1 MTFGHFLWHF
11 CGTSIDKIINER
23 KTYCFLGFN
32 MKKIGLIVLISFAL
46 TAYAFNVVSQ
56 AKADTPYEVIK
67 RTFTYA
73 PEFRP
78 EGRPNFT
85 SDIYFSQSYFEH
97 SSYEYDSHLAT
108 TSLCLAVTTYP
119 DYGIYDEEGWYEKQ
133 PKFIKNTLETI
144 GFNSFTTNDDFVQT
158 ARMDSI
164 GLAAAKKEFSDYTVI
179 AVAPRSGGYYSEWAN
194 NMHLG
199 DGSKSDYMHEGWYNA
214 ANKLIDFVVD
224 YVSEHQISGR
234 VKLWMTGFS
243 RGGATVNISAGLID
257 ARLDNGEKIL
267 GDRASLTKEDVYA
280 YTFEAP
286 QGANVNSKTIK
297 LPRDVLYGNI
307 FNIVNPND
315 VVPKVAM
322 AEYGFTRFGVDKY
335 ITTRFYDPKNF
346 ESNRYTF
353 KKLHDLANQTDEVK
367 YSADD
372 FAMYGLKIE
381 DFLTVIGGISSLY
394 GLFSGKFG
402 QIKDNTKANYDANIA
417 ATLFIEEL
425 TSELGSRDNYV
436 KKYQTPL
443 ENIMLIMKN
452 ENYTNIPSTPG
463 LIARMFLLATL
474 SNSILGNFDSV
485 KNSIKSVAG
494 SYATRIVEL
503 LDVLTDPLV
512 DAYWERPN
520 ELISIAVHV
529 GDIFQNH
536 YSDVN
541 LAHMQAQDSYYIDE
555 YNRKNEEKIDVVP
568 LRNNA
573 DFGRMKFFGFN
584 DLGLRLESKNG
595 TRVVNVEG
603 HVLGK
608 SDILQCDEEYAVGYY
623 SYVTEEKIELFMPI
637 NRKYNISM
645 KSYSKKPRH
654 RCEYWGY
661 YQFMALDNRGVKRVQ
676 LDHKKDTAYF
686 NSDRFKRDVTIRL

>member
-1 MTFGHFLWHF
+1 MKNYGLTFFLSLVVV
-11 CGTSIDKIINER
+11 TSIASGVAPANA
-23 KTYCFLGFN
+23 TT
-32 MKKIGLIVLISFAL
+32 S
-46 TAYAFNVVSQ
+46 
-56 AKADTPYEVIK
+56 YEVYK
-67 RTFTYA
+67 STFSYA
-73 PEFRP
+73 PEFRS
-78 EGRPNFT
+78 ESRPHFT

-97 SSYEYDSHLAT
+97 SSYEYDPHLAT
-108 TSLCLAVTTYP
+108 TSLCLAIATYP

-133 PKFIKNTLETI
+133 PKFIKSALETI
-144 GFNSFTTNDDFVQT
+144 GFNSFTTNDDFLQT

-164 GLAAAKKEFSDYTVI
+164 GLAIAKKEFSNYTVI

-199 DGSKSDYMHEGWYNA
+199 DGSKSDYMHEGWYDA
-214 ANKLIDFVVD
+214 ANKLIDFVGD
-224 YVSEHQISGR
+224 YINKQQISGR
-234 VKLWMTGFS
+234 VKLWMSGFS
-243 RGGATVNISAGLID
+243 RGGATVNLAAGLID
-257 ARLDNGEKIL
+257 ARLDKGELLFGKNININ
-267 GDRASLTKEDVYA
+267 REDVYT

-297 LPRDVLYGNI
+297 LPRDQIYGNI

-322 AEYGFTRFGVDKY
+322 AEYGFTRFGVDKF
-335 ITTRFYDPKNF
+335 ITTKFYDPKNF
-346 ESNRYTF
+346 ASNRNTF
-353 KKLHDLANQTDEVK
+353 KKLHNLANQNDEMK
-367 YSADD
+367 YSGDD
-372 FAMYGLKIE
+372 FGMYGLKIE
-381 DFLTVIGGISSLY
+381 DFLKIINGITALV
-394 GLFSGKFG
+394 GFFSGNLG
-402 QIKDNTKANYDANIA
+402 QVKDNTKANYDANIA
-417 ATLFIEEL
+417 ATLFIEQL

-463 LIARMFLLATL
+463 LIARMFML
-474 SNSILGNFDSV
+474 SILSSSIFGNINSV
-485 KNSIKSVAG
+485 KNAVKSAAG
-494 SYATRIVEL
+494 SYATRIFEL

-512 DAYWERPN
+512 NAYWERPN

-541 LAHMQAQDSYYIDE
+541 LAHMQSQDSYYIDE
-555 YNRKNEEKIDVVP
+555 YNKNNEEKISVVP
-568 LRNNA
+568 LRDNA

-584 DLGLRLESKNG
+584 DLGLRLESKKG

-603 HVLGK
+603 HILGK
-608 SDILQCDEEYAVGYY
+608 SDILQCDIEYAVGYY
-623 SYVTEEKIELFMPI
+623 SYVTEEKMELFMPI

-661 YQFMALDNRGVKRVQ
+661 YQFIALDNRGKKLVQ

-686 NSDRFKRDVTIRL
+686 NSDRFKRDVTIKL